1 MLSKLKPDTTGI
13 KILFSL
19 VILFYSAQKNFAQYA
34 HQNVNLLSVW
44 DDPSVIQEPYYGIRY
59 QGCTGWVD
67 TASGRE
73 YAVIG
78 SSKPG
83 TYIIEVTNPVAPVL
97 RDYIPGIGNANSS
110 IWHEFQTYG
119 KYLYIASD
127 DGGPNTFQI
136 ADMSY
141 LPDSVHLVHNDSS
154 IFKRSHTLF
163 IDGNKLYGG
172 SVTRPGNIYY
182 SMAVYSLANP
192 ESPQLLRALNDD
204 YGFIGYAHDM
214 FARNDTV
221 YASCGTQGLYIFKL
235 NPNNTFSLISN
246 FPNPSN
252 DYNHSSFLSDDGQTL
267 INCNEVPTGLPVN
280 ILDVSDIMN
289 INLADTILS
298 PTPGVATPHNPY
310 IKNGKGIIAYY
321 QDGVQ
326 IFDISNPYNVTR
338 IGYFDTNPT
347 DGAGLP
353 NPDYSGCWG
362 AWPFL
367 PSNVI
372 LASDMQNGLFVL
384 EADTILGVGI
394 RPVVLAEQNIFSV
407 YPNPV
412 QKNFSAEY
420 ESVSDFIAAISV
432 VDING
437 KTVLTLN
444 EKIRKGKNHL
454 SVDVSSL
461 ADGIYAVTLTGEE
474 GIISSKKFIRAN

>member
-1 MLSKLKPDTTGI
+1 MKSRIAEKKYLLIITVLI
-13 KILFSL
+13 FFQQEIL
-19 VILFYSAQKNFAQYA
+19 AQYS
-34 HQNVNLLSVW
+34 HQNINLLSVW
-44 DDPSVIQEPYYGIRY
+44 DDTTVVPEPYYGIRY

-83 TYIIEVTNPVAPVL
+83 TYIVEVTNPVAPVM
-97 RDYIPGIGNANSS
+97 RDYIPGIGNANKS
-110 IWHEFQTYG
+110 IWHEYQSYG
-119 KYLYIASD
+119 KYLYIVSD

-154 IFKRSHTLF
+154 IFKRSHTIF
-163 IDGNKLYGG
+163 IDGDKLYGG
-172 SVTRPGNIYY
+172 SVTRPGGIYY

-192 ESPQLLRALNDD
+192 ESPLLLRTLNDD
-204 YGFIGYAHDM
+204 YGFIGHAHDM

-221 YASCGTQGLYIFKL
+221 YASCGSQGLYIFKL
-235 NPNNTFSLISN
+235 NANNTFTQISN

-252 DYNHSSFLSDDGQTL
+252 DYNHSSFLSDDGSTL

-280 ILDVSDIMN
+280 ILDVSDLFN
-289 INLADTILS
+289 IAVADTILS
-298 PTPGVATPHNPY
+298 PTSDTATPHNPY
-310 IKNGKGIIAYY
+310 IKNGRGVIAYY
-321 QDGVQ
+321 QDGIQ
-326 IFDISNPYNVTR
+326 IYDISTSTNVTR

-347 DGAGLP
+347 NGAGLP

-362 AWPFL
+362 AYPFL
-367 PSNVI
+367 PSNII

-384 EADTILGVGI
+384 EADTILAVGMESAASKNKD
-394 RPVVLAEQNIFSV
+394 VSSV
-407 YPNPV
+407 YPNPA
-412 QKNFSAEY
+412 QATIFLDYQSASE
-420 ESVSDFIAAISV
+420 FTAAISV

-437 KTVLTLN
+437 KTVLFRM
-444 EKIRKGKNHL
+444 EKLRKGKNHF

-461 ADGIYAVTLTGEE
+461 AEGIYALTLSGNS
-474 GIISSKKFIRAN
+474 GIVSSRKFIRVN